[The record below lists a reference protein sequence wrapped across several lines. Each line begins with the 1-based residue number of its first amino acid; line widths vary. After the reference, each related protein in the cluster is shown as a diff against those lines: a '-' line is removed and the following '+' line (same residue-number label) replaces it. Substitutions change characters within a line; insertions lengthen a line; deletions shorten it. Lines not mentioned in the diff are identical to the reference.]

1 MPVLLKIIRL
11 ASGDNYKSF
20 SYDFKLT
27 EKLISILGLV
37 NQLED
42 SEKFIVLP
50 CYINLN
56 AHELREEF
64 NLIPDITIEIK
75 SLILELTFV
84 RKPSEK

>member
-56 AHELREEF
+56 APELREEF